1 MTALTQTPT
10 RRRWPRV
17 VGGTLAAVAL
27 AGGGSGAYL
36 HARLRASL
44 PLLEGERSLAGL
56 GAPVRI
62 ERDAHGVPVVRGAS
76 RLDVARATGFLHA
89 QERFFQMDLLRR
101 SPAGELAA
109 LFGRAALALDREAR
123 PLRLRLVAH
132 RAIQELRADERD
144 LLAAYAQGVNAGL
157 GALGAPPFEYLAL
170 RSRPLPWREEDSLL
184 CTLAM
189 YRDLQGRQ
197 PWQDSMPRPDARDA
211 APRARGLP
219 RSGRHRVGCPD
230 RG

>member
-1 MTALTQTPT
+1 M
-10 RRRWPRV
+10 
-17 VGGTLAAVAL
+17 GGTLAAVAL

-44 PLLEGERSLAGL
+44 PLVEGERALAGL

-62 ERDAHGVPVVRGAS
+62 ERDARGVPVVRGRS

-101 SPAGELAA
+101 SAAGELAA
-109 LFGRAALALDREAR
+109 LFGRAALELDREVR

-157 GALGAPPFEYLAL
+157 GALGAAPFEYLAL
-170 RSRPLPWREEDSLL
+170 RSAPAAVARRGLVAVRARDVPRPAGAPGVAGFR
-184 CTLAM
+184 A
-189 YRDLQGRQ
+189 
-197 PWQDSMPRPDARDA
+197 RPDARDA
-211 APRARGLP
+211 ATRARRLP
-219 RSGRHRVGCPD
+219 RPRSAPSGTPRSRASRSRCRRC
-230 RG
+230 RGRTWST